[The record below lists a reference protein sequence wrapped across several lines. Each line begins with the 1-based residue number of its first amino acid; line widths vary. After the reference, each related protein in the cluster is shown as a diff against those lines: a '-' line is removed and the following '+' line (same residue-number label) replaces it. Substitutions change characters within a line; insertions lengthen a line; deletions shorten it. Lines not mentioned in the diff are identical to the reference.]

1 MLILTGKIRGLLKT
15 FPKLLIN
22 FSIFLIMF
30 LFEKHKSIIKDTVNS
45 IHKGYFFN
53 NYPELPTDK
62 IYGED
67 SISKGYQKFK
77 GHINNKFQ
85 ELRQTMP
92 ESWEGKEE
100 SPFLLQPLNILYPT
114 FDINTLIDRAK
125 NEYHKWRKVSIED
138 RAGLLIES
146 LERLKKRFFE
156 TAFATM
162 HTTGM
167 GYVMAFQVSGP
178 HSAQRALN
186 AVASGFEALKRYP
199 VTRFGRIVQDEFGI
213 KLGKS
218 WIAVPKGIS
227 LIIGCPNFPSRDTV
241 PGIFASLITG
251 NPVIVKP
258 HSSSVLPVAIAV
270 AELQKVF
277 SEHGMDPNVC
287 QLAVDSDDED
297 YIKSL
302 IEHPSIKLVDFKGSC
317 LFSKYLENIKNK
329 TVFTEKHSVNSVII
343 DSIDDMDEAIKNLV
357 MSLAL
362 YSGQM
367 SNTPQNFFIPEEGI
381 KTAEGLMS
389 YNDFVNRFIK
399 SLSELIHDE
408 TGAQI
413 LGAIQNPATIT
424 TVEKLEKQNGGLI
437 FKASPYNHPEY
448 KKARTLS
455 PMIMELFPD
464 QKDLYMKEHFGPV
477 GFFIKTKNSFHS
489 LELAHECAE
498 KKGAQY
504 CSVFTTNEKFKD
516 VIIDQMT
523 TTNTPVTFNMVGN
536 IFLAPGKKFDE
547 YHLTGGNTASNA
559 SAANLDFVL
568 QRFTWVGCKQPVF
581 P

>member
-1 MLILTGKIRGLLKT
+1 
-15 FPKLLIN
+15 
-22 FSIFLIMF
+22 MF
-30 LFEKHKSIIKDTVNS
+30 LFQKYKSLIDDTVKS

-53 NYPELPTDK
+53 YYPELPTDK
-62 IYGED
+62 IYGEH
-67 SISKGYQKFK
+67 SISEGYQKFK
-77 GHINNKFQ
+77 KHINSKFQ

-92 ESWEGKEE
+92 EGWDGNEQ
-100 SPFLLQPLNILYPT
+100 SPFFLQPLNILYPT
-114 FDINTLIDRAK
+114 FDINTLIERAK

-146 LERLKKRFFE
+146 LERIKKRFFE
-156 TAFATM
+156 MAFATM

-218 WIAVPKGIS
+218 WFAVPKGIS

-241 PGIFASLITG
+241 PSIFASLVTG

-258 HSSSVLPVAIAV
+258 HSSSILPVAIIV
-270 AELQKVF
+270 AEIQKVF
-277 SEHGMDPNVC
+277 SENGFDPDVC
-287 QLAVDSDDED
+287 QLAVDSDDEE

-302 IEHPSIKLVDFKGSC
+302 VEHPSIKLIDFKGNC
-317 LFSKYLENIKNK
+317 MFIDYLERLKNK
-329 TVFTEKHSVNSVII
+329 TVFTEKFTVNSVII
-343 DSIDDMDEAIKNLV
+343 DSFSDLDMGIKNLV
-357 MSLAL
+357 MSLAM

-367 SNTPQNFFIPEEGI
+367 SNTPQNFFIPEDGI
-381 KTAEGLMS
+381 KVPDGKIS
-389 YNDFVNRFIK
+389 YNDFVNRFIQA
-399 SLSELIHDE
+399 LSDLIKNE
-408 TGAQI
+408 EGAQI
-413 LGAIQNPATIT
+413 LGAIQNPSTISSI
-424 TVEKLEKQNGGLI
+424 EWLEKQNGGLI
-437 FKASPYNHPEY
+437 FKATPFPHPEY

-455 PMIMELFPD
+455 PMIMELMPNHKEMF
-464 QKDLYMKEHFGPV
+464 MKEHFGPV

-489 LELAHECAE
+489 LELAFECAE
-498 KKGAQY
+498 KKGALY

-516 VIIDQMT
+516 VVIDQMT
-523 TTNTPVTFNMVGN
+523 ITNTPITFNMVGN
-536 IFLAPGKKFDE
+536 IYLDPGAGFDE
-547 YHLTGGNTASNA
+547 FRLTGGNTASRA

-568 QRFTWVGCKQPVF
+568 QRFTWVGCKQPVHS
-581 P
+581 

>member
-1 MLILTGKIRGLLKT
+1 
-15 FPKLLIN
+15 
-22 FSIFLIMF
+22 MF
-30 LFEKHKSIIKDTVNS
+30 LFEKYKTIINDTVKS

-53 NYPELPTDK
+53 NYPELPTDR
-62 IYGED
+62 IYGEN
-67 SISKGYQKFK
+67 SISDGYQKFK
-77 GHINNKFQ
+77 SHINNKFE

-92 ESWEGKEE
+92 ESWEGSEE
-100 SPFLLQPLNILYPT
+100 SPFLQKPLNILYPT
-114 FDINTLIDRAK
+114 FDINTLIERAK

-146 LERLKKRFFE
+146 LERIKKRFFE
-156 TAFATM
+156 IAYATM

-167 GYVMAFQVSGP
+167 GYVMAFQISGP

-199 VTRFGRIVQDEFGI
+199 ATRFGRIVQDEFGI

-241 PGIFASLITG
+241 PSIFASLITG

-258 HSSSVLPVAIAV
+258 HSSSVLPIAIAV
-270 AELQKVF
+270 AEIQKVF
-277 SEHGMDPNVC
+277 SENGFDPDVC

-297 YIKSL
+297 VIKSL
-302 IEHPSIKLVDFKGSC
+302 VENQHIKLIDFKGNC
-317 LFSKYLENIKNK
+317 MLYDYLHNLKDK
-329 TVFTEKHSVNSVII
+329 TVFTEKLSVNSVII
-343 DSIDDMDEAIKNLV
+343 DSFEDLDIAIKNLV

-367 SNTPQNFFIPEEGI
+367 SNTPQNFFIPEDGI
-381 KTAEGLMS
+381 KTPDGVIT

-399 SLSELIHDE
+399 ALSELINE
-408 TGAQI
+408 EVGAQI
-413 LGAIQNPATIT
+413 LGSIQNQSTIT
-424 TVEKLEKQNGGLI
+424 RIEKLEKQNGGLI
-437 FKASPYNHPEY
+437 LKASPYPHPEY
-448 KKARTLS
+448 KNARTLS
-455 PMIMELFPD
+455 PMVMELFPN
-464 QKDLYMKEHFGPV
+464 QKDIYMKEHFGPV

-489 LELAHECAE
+489 LELAYETAD
-498 KKGAQY
+498 KKGALY

-516 VIIDQMT
+516 IIIDQMT
-523 TTNTPVTFNMVGN
+523 TTNTPITFNMVGN
-536 IFLAPGKKFDE
+536 IYLVPGADYGE
-547 YHLTGGNTASNA
+547 YHLTGGNTASSA
-559 SAANLDFVL
+559 SAANLDFVS

-581 P
+581 K

>member
-1 MLILTGKIRGLLKT
+1 
-15 FPKLLIN
+15 
-22 FSIFLIMF
+22 MF
-30 LFEKHKSIIKDTVNS
+30 LFEKYKTVINDTVKSIQN
-45 IHKGYFFN
+45 GYFFN

-77 GHINNKFQ
+77 GHINNKFE
-85 ELRQTMP
+85 ELRQAMP
-92 ESWEGKEE
+92 ESWDGKEE
-100 SPFLLQPLNILYPT
+100 SPFLQQPLNILYPT
-114 FDINTLIDRAK
+114 FDINTLIERAK

-156 TAFATM
+156 SAYATM

-167 GYVMAFQVSGP
+167 GYVMAFQISGP

-241 PGIFASLITG
+241 PSIFASLITG

-258 HSSSVLPVAIAV
+258 HSSSILPIAITV
-270 AELQKVF
+270 AEIQKVF
-277 SEHGMDPNVC
+277 SENGFDPDVC
-287 QLAVDSDDED
+287 QLAVDSDDEEF
-297 YIKSL
+297 IKSL
-302 IEHPSIKLVDFKGSC
+302 VEHPHIKLVDFKGSC
-317 LFSKYLENIKNK
+317 MFCNYLKNLKNK
-329 TVFTEKHSVNSVII
+329 TVFTEKLNINSVII
-343 DSIDDMDEAIKNLV
+343 DSFDDMDMAIKNLV

-367 SNTPQNFFIPEEGI
+367 SNTPQNFFIPEDGI
-381 KTAEGLMS
+381 KTPDGIIT

-399 SLSELIHDE
+399 ALSDLINDE
-408 TGAQI
+408 VGAQI
-413 LGAIQNPATIT
+413 LGSIQNISTISNI
-424 TVEKLEKQNGGLI
+424 ERLEKHNGGLI
-437 FKASPYNHPEY
+437 YKASPYPHPEY
-448 KKARTLS
+448 KNARTLS

-464 QKDLYMKEHFGPV
+464 QKDIYMKAHFGPV

-489 LELAHECAE
+489 LELAYETAE
-498 KKGAQY
+498 KKGALY
-504 CSVFTTNEKFKD
+504 CSAFTTNEKFKD
-516 VIIDQMT
+516 IIIDQMT
-523 TTNTPVTFNMVGN
+523 TTNTPITFNMVGN
-536 IFLAPGKKFDE
+536 IYLVPGSKYDE

-581 P
+581 T